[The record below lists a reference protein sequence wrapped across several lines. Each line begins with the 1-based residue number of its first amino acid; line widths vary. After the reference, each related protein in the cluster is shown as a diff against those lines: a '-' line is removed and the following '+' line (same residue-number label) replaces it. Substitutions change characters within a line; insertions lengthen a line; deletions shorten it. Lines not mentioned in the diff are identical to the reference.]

1 MGGIKIVIDGA
12 TPIMRNIEII
22 KTTVTT
28 TRRLGKHKRN
38 MKIIRVSSLSTLL
51 IAVGSLLL
59 AAGARA
65 TVVDLINGDT
75 GTING
80 AIFDWTPAQ
89 PTGTGIIQPFLRV
102 YSGTGLEEQGYNT
115 SGTPLPFDDLAGPW
129 THDLTFA
136 DLMTTAVTINGQNY
150 FKLLLDVNEPGGSKS
165 TISLDQLQFYTST
178 QGSLTTT
185 NISSLGTL
193 RYSFSSG
200 DSVLLDAARNH
211 GSGSGDMFAYIPV
224 SAFAGT
230 ASTDFVY
237 MYCHFGGTDAS
248 QGGFEEWALV
258 VNPIPEASTFF
269 PIVGLLAAVF
279 STQFVRR
286 RQLQQLSK

>member
-1 MGGIKIVIDGA
+1 M
-12 TPIMRNIEII
+12 EII
-22 KTTVTT
+22 KTAVMT
-28 TRRLGKHKRN
+28 TRRLRKDNRN
-38 MKIIRVSSLSTLL
+38 MKIMRVSSLSALL
-51 IAVGSLLL
+51 IAAGSLLL
-59 AAGARA
+59 ATSAHA
-65 TVVDLINGDT
+65 TVVDLINGDS
-75 GTING
+75 GTITNSYG
-80 AIFDWTPAQ
+80 TAIFDFTQAQ
-89 PTGTGIIQPFLRV
+89 PTGTGVIQPFLRV
-102 YSGTGLEEQGYNT
+102 QNDPTEQGYNT
-115 SGTPLPFDDLAGPW
+115 SGVTPAAPFDDKAGPW

-165 TISLDQLQFYTST
+165 TISLD
-178 QGSLTTT
+178 SLTTT

-193 RYSFSSG
+193 RYSFGLG
-200 DSVLLDAARNH
+200 DQVLLDAARNH

-237 MYCHFGGTDAS
+237 MYCAFGNTDPS

-258 VNPIPEASTFF
+258 VNPIPEASTLF

-286 RQLQQLSK
+286 RQLQKISK

>member
-1 MGGIKIVIDGA
+1 
-12 TPIMRNIEII
+12 MRNIGII
-22 KTTVTT
+22 KNAVMTI
-28 TRRLGKHKRN
+28 RHLEKDKRN
-38 MKIIRVSSLSTLL
+38 MKTIRISSLSALL
-51 IAVGSLLL
+51 IT
-59 AAGARA
+59 AGALLFATGAQA
-65 TVVDLINGDT
+65 TVVDLINGNS
-75 GTING
+75 GTITNSYG
-80 AIFDWTPAQ
+80 TAIFDFTQPQ
-89 PTGTGIIQPFLRV
+89 PTGTGVIQPFLRV
-102 YSGTGLEEQGYNT
+102 QNDPTEQGYNT
-115 SGTPLPFDDLAGPW
+115 SGVTPGTPFDDKAGPW
-129 THDLTFA
+129 THNLTFA

-150 FKLLLDVNEPGGSKS
+150 FKLLLDINEPGGSKS

-185 NISSLGTL
+185 NLSLLGTL
-193 RYSFSSG
+193 RYSFSAG
-200 DSVLLDAARNH
+200 DQVLMDASRNN
-211 GSGSGDMFAYIPV
+211 GSGSGDMYAYIPV

-237 MYCHFGGTDAS
+237 MYCAFGNSDPS

-269 PIVGLLAAVF
+269 PIIGLLAAVF

>member
-1 MGGIKIVIDGA
+1 MV
-12 TPIMRNIEII
+12 II
-22 KTTVTT
+22 KTAVIT
-28 TRRLGKHKRN
+28 TRRLGKDNRN
-38 MKIIRVSSLSTLL
+38 VKIMRVSSLSTLL
-51 IAVGSLLL
+51 IAAGSLLL
-59 AAGARA
+59 ATGARA
-65 TVVDLINGDT
+65 TVVDLINGDS
-75 GTING
+75 GTITNSYG
-80 AIFDWTPAQ
+80 TAIFEFTQPQ

-102 YSGTGLEEQGYNT
+102 YSGNGLEEEGYNT
-115 SGTPLPFDDLAGPW
+115 SGGTPFNDLAGPW

-258 VNPIPEASTFF
+258 VNPIPEVSTFF

-286 RQLQQLSK
+286 RQLQKISK

>member
-1 MGGIKIVIDGA
+1 M
-12 TPIMRNIEII
+12 
-22 KTTVTT
+22 T
-28 TRRLGKHKRN
+28 TRHLGKNNRN
-38 MKIIRVSSLSTLL
+38 VKTIRVSSLSALF
-51 IAVGSLLL
+51 IAAAALLL
-59 AAGARA
+59 APGARA
-65 TVVDLINGDT
+65 TVVDLINGDS
-75 GTING
+75 GTITNSYG
-80 AIFDWTPAQ
+80 TAQFDWTPAQ

-102 YSGTGLEEQGYNT
+102 YNGTGSEEQGYNT
-115 SGTPLPFDDLAGPW
+115 SGGTPFDDLAGPW

-150 FKLLLDVNEPGGSKS
+150 FKLMLDVNEPGGSKS
-165 TISLDQLQFYTST
+165 TISLDMLQFFTST

-193 RYSFSSG
+193 RYSFDAAAG
-200 DSVLLDAARNH
+200 DTVLLDAARNH

-237 MYCHFGGTDAS
+237 MYCHFGGADAS
-248 QGGFEEWALV
+248 EGGFEEWSLV

-286 RQLQQLSK
+286 RQMARISGRRVYFSD